1 MLGVERIALVSDLHG
16 NLTAWRAVLA
26 QLRLDGIQTVYCLG
40 DLVGK
45 GPDGVG
51 VVDLCADVCTG
62 VVRGNWDSAMVD
74 ASLDEPWVNWHR
86 NQLDQDRLAYLGGL
100 ANAIDL
106 QVSGRWVRLFHAS
119 AKSEN
124 HRVFLQ
130 SARSEL
136 EAMFTNTD
144 FTGHDHPA
152 PDVVGYGD
160 LHQVFLTPA
169 GGIGRTLMNVGSVG
183 NPLDATTAAY
193 VVLHGRLGS
202 AQPDGFG
209 IEFRRVHYD
218 IETEI
223 RVARELG
230 MPEVE
235 AYARELRTSVYRAFH
250 D

>member
-1 MLGVERIALVSDLHG
+1 MDRIALVSDLHG
-16 NLTAWRAVLA
+16 NSTAWRAVLA
-26 QLRLDGIQTVYCLG
+26 QLRVDGIKTIYCLG

-45 GPDGVG
+45 GPAGVR
-51 VVDLCADVCTG
+51 VIDLCDDVCTG
-62 VVRGNWDSAMVD
+62 IVRGNWDSAMVD
-74 ASLDEPWVNWHR
+74 ASLDEPSVNWHR

-119 AKSEN
+119 AKAET

-130 SARSEL
+130 SAQVEL
-136 EAMFTNTD
+136 DAMFTNTN
-144 FTGHDHPA
+144 FTGYDHPA
-152 PDVVGYGD
+152 PDVVAYGD
-160 LHQVFLTPA
+160 LHQVFLSPA
-169 GGIGRTLMNVGSVG
+169 GGTGRTLMNVGSVG

-202 AQPDGFG
+202 AQLDGFG
-209 IEFRRVHYD
+209 IEFRRVGYD

-223 RVARELG
+223 KVARESG

-235 AYARELRTSVYRAFH
+235 AYARELRTSVYRALH